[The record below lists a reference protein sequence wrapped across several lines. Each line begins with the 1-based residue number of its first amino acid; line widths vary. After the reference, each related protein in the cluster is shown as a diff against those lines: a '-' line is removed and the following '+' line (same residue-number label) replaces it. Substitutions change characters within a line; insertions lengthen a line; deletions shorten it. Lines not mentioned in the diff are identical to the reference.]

1 MNEVAIPAE
10 EDKHLLHQVREDI
23 VQLLGGEGREVVLAT
38 VQDAAALAAPAHD
51 EVVRDVGSS
60 VLNEP
65 VLSSAPSSVANLAL
79 YSRDAQLLWMQV
91 ISGDQNVGM
100 LAQTSA
106 SPRHGEIGGKFC
118 KLFNCKQFPLF
129 TVPCVSSI
137 VQKSLVPSPVSCR
150 MLVTLT
156 SPRSSSLDSAVYGSF
171 TMFKKPLCW
180 VLGMGKN
187 VPFLNIL

>member
-1 MNEVAIPAE
+1 M
-10 EDKHLLHQVREDI
+10 
-23 VQLLGGEGREVVLAT
+23 
-38 VQDAAALAAPAHD
+38 
-51 EVVRDVGSS
+51 
-60 VLNEP
+60 
-65 VLSSAPSSVANLAL
+65 VANLASCSKFL
-79 YSRDAQLLWMQV
+79 VQKRFMTLTEQVLLHRDAQLLGMEV
-91 ISGDQNVGM
+91 ISEDQNVGM

-129 TVPCVSSI
+129 TVPCVSSF

-156 SPRSSSLDSAVYGSF
+156 SPKSSSMDSAVYGFF

-187 VPFLNIL
+187 VPFLNILWFKMDPCITVGWGKCIWVF